1 MKDREKSSAQPAT
14 PRSSIRPGHQS
25 GSPEAIW
32 QSKDR
37 LIKVTRGANDGMW
50 DWDLARNKLH
60 YSSRWFE
67 MLGYEAGEFTHS
79 PELWRVLMHPEDAA
93 ATEAVLGRALSD
105 GSETYEVEFR
115 LRHKSGRYVPVLS
128 RGFITR
134 GRNHKPV
141 RVSGANSDLTLQKAH
156 ELQLR
161 KTSAKL
167 AKSEQKFRTFFEQS
181 PIPLCHL
188 EITKDGSSNKL
199 LLINQAFHDLFG
211 YTHEE
216 IPTMEKWVTNAY
228 PDLAYRRK
236 ALKQWEKDVAAAM
249 ATKGHVQGREYHV
262 RCKGEI
268 DVSVLIGG
276 IFIEGSLLV
285 TFMDLT
291 SQKNAEREL
300 RERERELRV
309 ILENV
314 PIPISYAIQQEKT
327 RIRFIN
333 LEFKKCFGYTLR
345 DIPTIERWFEL
356 AYPDAKYREA
366 SKRKW
371 HDAMETALATNGVIK
386 PLEFRI
392 TCKDGKVRDV
402 MISSVS
408 LGDMIVGSLLDV
420 TESKRAEVKLRQA
433 AVREKLLK
441 KKQLLTLQK
450 KLQTSVVAAAVAHE
464 INQPLSE
471 ILLKSRLVLHE
482 LQGGGN
488 GVPGGALPM
497 ILQGIVSDSQR
508 IKQTIEKMRALLRNV
523 PTTLIP
529 INLRDVIDGS
539 ILYLKPR
546 IKKETVKIHILEEA
560 HLPSVAGDTQQLQ
573 LALSNLMRNALDALA
588 FSPPENRVIRIEIK
602 RSGGGIELT
611 IEDSGP
617 GIAPHLRAEIFEI
630 LTSSKPKGTGIG
642 LYLARTAMTNHG
654 GSIHHGESPLGGAQ
668 FQLRFPVHSKRRTR
682 VAPQKS

>member
-1 MKDREKSSAQPAT
+1 
-14 PRSSIRPGHQS
+14 
-25 GSPEAIW
+25 
-32 QSKDR
+32 
-37 LIKVTRGANDGMW
+37 
-50 DWDLARNKLH
+50 
-60 YSSRWFE
+60 
-67 MLGYEAGEFTHS
+67 
-79 PELWRVLMHPEDAA
+79 
-93 ATEAVLGRALSD
+93 
-105 GSETYEVEFR
+105 
-115 LRHKSGRYVPVLS
+115 
-128 RGFITR
+128 
-134 GRNHKPV
+134 
-141 RVSGANSDLTLQKAH
+141 
-156 ELQLR
+156 
-161 KTSAKL
+161 
-167 AKSEQKFRTFFEQS
+167 
-181 PIPLCHL
+181 
-188 EITKDGSSNKL
+188 
-199 LLINQAFHDLFG
+199 
-211 YTHEE
+211 
-216 IPTMEKWVTNAY
+216 
-228 PDLAYRRK
+228 
-236 ALKQWEKDVAAAM
+236 
-249 ATKGHVQGREYHV
+249 
-262 RCKGEI
+262 
-268 DVSVLIGG
+268 
-276 IFIEGSLLV
+276 
-285 TFMDLT
+285 
-291 SQKNAEREL
+291 
-300 RERERELRV
+300 
-309 ILENV
+309 
-314 PIPISYAIQQEKT
+314 
-327 RIRFIN
+327 
-333 LEFKKCFGYTLR
+333 
-345 DIPTIERWFEL
+345 
-356 AYPDAKYREA
+356 
-366 SKRKW
+366 
-371 HDAMETALATNGVIK
+371 
-386 PLEFRI
+386 
-392 TCKDGKVRDV
+392 
-402 MISSVS
+402 
-408 LGDMIVGSLLDV
+408 
-420 TESKRAEVKLRQA
+420 
-433 AVREKLLK
+433 
-441 KKQLLTLQK
+441 
-450 KLQTSVVAAAVAHE
+450 VAHE